1 VPIGDEPAP
10 AIGVGLRHAHSW
22 AFARRVR
29 ARSPRLS
36 VHAALVVCS
45 GALLAAVL
53 APPPAHAGPTTP
65 SADVADVVVSH
76 GGPPLVLVSQTPWV
90 APGQS
95 FDLKLRPGSGGAPA
109 ARLGVSV
116 EVYSCLSSVS
126 GFDQSLSPSGPSGT
140 PISSTSSPLAVS
152 SLPTVGGGEF
162 DLSMPVETGQAASTT
177 TAGFTIRLASSG
189 GQCQAYPSGVY
200 PVRVQLI
207 DTATSTAVGSITT
220 HLVYTDAAANTQRLR
235 VALALPVHA
244 TQPPAPSP
252 SSPQLV
258 ARPAAALEQPSAAA
272 LAAVAGLVAS
282 VYAHQA
288 VPLTLEASG
297 QTVGLLD
304 SPGHQSTLSQLAQ
317 LATAPTVHQFAS
329 SPFTPVNAAGLVAA
343 GLGGELSLQVARGTQ
358 ILSAD
363 VLHPQGGS
371 APAGGTLGAWITGD
385 GLDAGTLTTLAA
397 AGYRRVVLP
406 SASVTGSPTNGSTAQ
421 PFAVGS
427 NRVPMTALASS
438 ADLAAR
444 FTGNPGNP
452 VLAAHQLVAE
462 LAQLY
467 YEKPNSVTPRAVA
480 VVAPTAWSADPAFA
494 DALLGSLDSNPIVEP
509 VTVNTLF
516 DLFPTVA
523 SCRTGCRLVA
533 PTGGAGL
540 PAAAIRTQRL
550 RIDEFA
556 TAAPTARAVSQQL
569 GDLVLAGE
577 TEALRASQQSDV
589 LANTGS
595 AVDAQLSQ
603 LAVAGDRSI
612 TLTSQRGTVPVAVV
626 SSAPYPVAASL
637 TLTSDKLLFA
647 NGTTQWTQ
655 PITLRPAYTSIFPV
669 TVRARAPGVFKVDIA
684 LRSPGGDL
692 VLSSGQVSVRSTAT
706 SVVGIVLSVGAVV
719 VLAVWWI
726 RTSLKRRS
734 KRREDE
740 EREARDDLSVAR

>member
-1 VPIGDEPAP
+1 
-10 AIGVGLRHAHSW
+10 
-22 AFARRVR
+22 
-29 ARSPRLS
+29 
-36 VHAALVVCS
+36 
-45 GALLAAVL
+45 
-53 APPPAHAGPTTP
+53 
-65 SADVADVVVSH
+65 
-76 GGPPLVLVSQTPWV
+76 
-90 APGQS
+90 
-95 FDLKLRPGSGGAPA
+95 
-109 ARLGVSV
+109 
-116 EVYSCLSSVS
+116 
-126 GFDQSLSPSGPSGT
+126 
-140 PISSTSSPLAVS
+140 
-152 SLPTVGGGEF
+152 
-162 DLSMPVETGQAASTT
+162 MPVETGQAASTT

-200 PVRVQLI
+200 PVRVQLF

-220 HLVYTDAAANTQRLR
+220 HLVYTDAPADTQRLR
-235 VALALPVHA
+235 VALVLPVHA

-252 SSPQLV
+252 SPSQLV
-258 ARPAAALEQPSAAA
+258 ASPSAALEQPSTAA
-272 LAAVAGLVAS
+272 LAAVSGLIAS
-282 VYAHQA
+282 VAAYHT

-304 SPGHQSTLSQLAQ
+304 SPGHQSTLAQLAQ
-317 LATAPTVHQFAS
+317 LATDPTVHQFAS

-358 ILSAD
+358 VLSAD

-385 GLDAGTLTTLAA
+385 GLDAGTLATLAA

-577 TEALRASQQSDV
+577 TEALRASQQSEV

-669 TVRARAPGVFKVDIA
+669 TVRARASGVFKVDIT
-684 LRSPGGDL
+684 LRSPDGVL
-692 VLSSGQVSVRSTAT
+692 VLSTGQVSVRSTAT